1 MALIVEYINT
11 RSGSAGE
18 KFSNFQKPKKKEQ
31 NASFE
36 PSELRIYTQPLIDF
50 PLARQ
55 ALKFSLLNF
64 FGVFRLR
71 AHTPKHFSPAAVLLL
86 SSQWKL
92 FSALKPTLNYQKGK
106 HPPSPSLEK
115 HPHDDTHNNKH
126 HTLLLLRINFHH
138 IVASLSSGVKAL
150 VGHNDRRSMCL
161 TALL

>member
-11 RSGSAGE
+11 ESGSAGE

-55 ALKFSLLNF
+55 ALTFSLLSFSAF
-64 FGVFRLR
+64 FDYARTHQSTFL
-71 AHTPKHFSPAAVLLL
+71 PQLFFFFLL
-86 SSQWKL
+86 SESCFRPWSQPW
-92 FSALKPTLNYQKGK
+92 TTRKGK
-106 HPPSPSLEK
+106 HPRSPSLEK

-138 IVASLSSGVKAL
+138 IVASLSGGVKAL

-161 TALL
+161 L